1 MNGELAGDFSM
12 RLDKFLSG
20 MGKATRSE
28 SGKLARSGKITVNGV
43 VVKKA
48 DVHIDPENDVVVL
61 NGVTV
66 NYKKYA
72 YIMLNKPEGYV
83 SATDDEREKTVL
95 DLLGDE
101 ERRLNLFPCGRLDKN
116 TLGLVILTNDGD
128 SAHRCLSPKHHVDK
142 IYKFESKFPLT
153 LENVDALE
161 RGVDIGG
168 YFTKPCKV
176 KLCSDTSGEITLTE
190 GKYHQIKRMLEA
202 VDNKIIY
209 LERISFGG
217 ITLDSSLERGQW
229 RYLTDDEEKMF
240 VGGYEK

>member
-1 MNGELAGDFSM
+1 MIWQVIFCM
-12 RLDKFLSG
+12 RLDKFLSN
-20 MGKATRSE
+20 MGKATRAEGSR
-28 SGKLARSGKITVNGV
+28 LARAGKITVNGAT
-43 VVKKA
+43 VKKA
-48 DVHIDPENDVVVL
+48 DIHINPDTDIICI

-66 NYKKYA
+66 KYKKFA

-101 ERRLNLFPCGRLDKN
+101 ERRLGLFPCGRLDKN

-142 IYKFESKFPLT
+142 IYKFECKFPLT
-153 LENVDALE
+153 DENVASLEN
-161 RGVDIGG
+161 GVDIGG
-168 YFTKPCKV
+168 YFTKPCKI
-176 KLCSDTSGEITLTE
+176 KLDSDTSGEITLTE

-202 VDNKIIY
+202 VDNKITY

-217 ITLDSSLERGQW
+217 IMLDSSLDRGEW
-229 RYLTDDEEKMF
+229 RYLTIDEEELF
-240 VGGYEK
+240 IGGNKK